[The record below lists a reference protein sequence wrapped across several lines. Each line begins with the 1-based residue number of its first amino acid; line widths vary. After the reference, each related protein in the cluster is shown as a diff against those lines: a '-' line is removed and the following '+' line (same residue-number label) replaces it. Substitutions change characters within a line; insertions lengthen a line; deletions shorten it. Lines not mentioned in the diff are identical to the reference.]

1 MKHPILNARL
11 TSVAIST
18 LVALSLTACGGG
30 GSDDV
35 AAVPAAVALST
46 SNQDAVARASALA
59 VQGSFISG
67 DVALA
72 DGGSSVLAAPRKSAL
87 SVPAALQGLAPA
99 LARVRDAAQQ
109 PVRAVVPASGKL
121 LAAAVGTVQNACA
134 VSGQWVATIND
145 ADNNQAIS
153 AGDSLSIAFTN
164 CVDVAGETINGTL
177 SAAYITVQTSPTLS
191 VGASLRFENLSTVVA
206 GGTAS
211 FNGTLALSYSE
222 PTADTQ
228 VSTLTVAAPLTVS
241 ASRTTPS
248 VYSDAITLQA
258 GFRSTST
265 RTLSLAQISGT
276 VNGAVSSVSAGGTV
290 TLTTTVPIVQRDA
303 DLYPTSGQIVAT
315 GAVGSLRTTA
325 LNTTN
330 VQIELDANGDGSYEA
345 SKVVLWTALL

>member
-1 MKHPILNARL
+1 MKQPTLSTCR
-11 TSVAIST
+11 TRVATAT
-18 LVALSLTACGGG
+18 LIALSLTACGGG
-30 GSDDV
+30 GSDDTV
-35 AAVPAAVALST
+35 AVPAAVALST

-87 SVPAALQGLAPA
+87 SVPAALQDLAPA

-109 PVRAVVPASGKL
+109 PLRAVVPAAGKV

-145 ADNNQAIS
+145 ADNNQAVS
-153 AGDSLSIAFTN
+153 AGDSLSITFTN
-164 CVDVAGETINGTL
+164 CIDVAGETINGTL
-177 SAAYITVQTSPTLS
+177 SAGYTAVQVSPTLTVS
-191 VGASLRFENLSTVVA
+191 ASLSFANLTAVVA
-206 GGTAS
+206 GGTAR
-211 FNGTLALSYSE
+211 FNGSLSLSYSE

-241 ASRTTPS
+241 ASRTSPTA
-248 VYSDAITLQA
+248 YSDAVTLQA
-258 GFRSTST
+258 GFQSTST

-290 TLTTTVPIVQRDA
+290 TLSTTVPIVQRDA
-303 DLYPTSGQIVAT
+303 DLYPTSGQIVAA
-315 GAVGSLRTTA
+315 GAVGRLRTTA

-330 VQIELDANGDGSYEA
+330 LQIELDANGDGSYEA
-345 SKVVLWTALL
+345 SKVVLWTTLL